1 MLTFSYAILVL
12 TLIGIIAAIILYFV
26 AQKFKVFEDP
36 RIDLVSEALPG
47 ANCGG
52 CGHTGCRAFAEAIV
66 KKESLEGMNC
76 PVGGELTM
84 SNVASVMGIEAVATL
99 PKVAVIRCNGGKK
112 NTNAKVNYDG
122 VKDCLYAHMTF
133 SSEGG
138 CPNGCLGLGN
148 CVTVCQF
155 DAIYINEE
163 TGLPE
168 VDEEKCVA
176 CGACVTACPR
186 KIIELRNKGIKN
198 RRIFVS
204 CVNTEKGGVAKKN
217 CSVACIGCGK
227 CKLACKF
234 DAITIENNLA
244 YIDYNKCKLCRKCA
258 VECLTG
264 AIWEINFP
272 LKKAEKEAVL
282 EESQA

>member
-1 MLTFSYAILVL
+1 MHFHFKLKKYVNILLRDFSFNLNRNYCCNHSLFCSSEVQ
-12 TLIGIIAAIILYFV
+12 GFRRP
-26 AQKFKVFEDP
+26 K
-36 RIDLVSEALPG
+36 IDLVSEALPG

-186 KIIELRNKGIKN
+186 KIIELRNKGIKKQKN
-198 RRIFVS
+198 ICFLCKYRKRR
-204 CVNTEKGGVAKKN
+204 C
-217 CSVACIGCGK
+217 C
-227 CKLACKF
+227 
-234 DAITIENNLA
+234 
-244 YIDYNKCKLCRKCA
+244 
-258 VECLTG
+258 
-264 AIWEINFP
+264 
-272 LKKAEKEAVL
+272 
-282 EESQA
+282 